1 MTSNDYP
8 YWTYEELQESYY
20 YEDRIKHLTNK
31 YMDSID
37 KEDIDY
43 PPVEYWE
50 SGVYY
55 E

>member
-1 MTSNDYP
+1 MNKDDYSF
-8 YWTYEELQESYY
+8 WTYEELRDSYW
-20 YEDRIKHLTNK
+20 YEERVKYIMSK
-31 YMDSID
+31 YMTSVD
-37 KEDIDY
+37 KDDMDY